1 MTTGYC
7 MKCKKKQTI
16 VNGNNVVTKNK
27 MNAIKGNCGQCSG
40 GMYKI
45 LSKST
50 KSKKPTKSK
59 KVKKSKKTKKSKKSR
74 KH

>member
-27 MNAIKGNCGQCSG
+27 MNALKGKCDQCNG

-45 LSKST
+45 LSKSNKSKKTT
-50 KSKKPTKSK
+50 KSKKST
-59 KVKKSKKTKKSKKSR
+59 KSKKTKKSKKSR